1 MSRMV
6 AALVLALA
14 IGVHGASGVLTIV
27 APAAPGGGWDQTA
40 RVMQQ
45 VLARVEPD
53 GSVQVENV
61 PGAAGT
67 IGLSRFVSSERGSPD
82 ALLVTGLV
90 MVSAII
96 TNHSPVSLAD
106 TTPIARL
113 TGEWEV
119 IVVPAN
125 SRLQTL
131 ADLLAAFKASPAS
144 IAWGGGSAGG
154 TDDLL
159 VRLIAQA
166 VGIPPN
172 KANYIAFAGG
182 GAALAALL
190 GGQVAAGVSGYAEFA
205 GQIHAG
211 TLRLLAVSAPARVA
225 GIDGPTLREQGVAL
239 DLANWR
245 GLVAPPGL
253 TEIERERLTA
263 RVERMAASAE
273 WKAVLARNGWSD
285 LLLTGPAFRQFM
297 IAEQQRIEQV
307 LRSLESANTSRAT
320 GLRLTP
326 STLPSLTLVMGSGL
340 IVISAYRAIRS
351 SRRKTLR
358 THPVPFAGTQS
369 RKTHPAPFWLL
380 ALLATH
386 ALAMPA
392 IGFVP
397 ASAVLFSITAWLLGS
412 ARWLRD
418 GCTGIAIAGA
428 LYLAFTLGLGLD
440 LPGDPLTRWL
450 AR

>member
-1 MSRMV
+1 MIRTV
-6 AALVLALA
+6 AALVFALA
-14 IGVHGASGVLTIV
+14 IAVHGASGVLTIV

-45 VLARVEPD
+45 VLAHVEPAA
-53 GSVQVENV
+53 SVQVENV

-67 IGLSRFVSSERGSPD
+67 IGLSRFVTSERGSPD

-96 TNHSPVSLAD
+96 MNDSPVSLAD

-125 SRLQTL
+125 SRWQTL
-131 ADLLAAFKASPAS
+131 GDLLAAFKASPAS

-159 VRLIAQA
+159 VRLIAQD
-166 VGIPPN
+166 VGVPPN
-172 KANYIAFAGG
+172 EANYIAFAGG

-190 GGQVAAGVSGYAEFA
+190 GGQVAAGVSGFAEFA

-225 GIDGPTLREQGVAL
+225 GIDAPTLREQGVMV

-253 TEIERERLTA
+253 TEIERDRLVA

-285 LLLTGPAFRQFM
+285 LLLTGPAFRQFI
-297 IAEQQRIEQV
+297 IAEQQRIERV
-307 LRSLESANTSRAT
+307 LRSLESAHTTPAT

-326 STLPSLTLVMGSGL
+326 STLPSLTLVIGSGL
-340 IVISAYRAIRS
+340 IFISAYRAMRANRTTARPRS
-351 SRRKTLR
+351 
-358 THPVPFAGTQS
+358 G
-369 RKTHPAPFWLL
+369 PFWLL
-380 ALLATH
+380 ALLAAH
-386 ALAMPA
+386 AVAMPV

-397 ASAVLFSITAWLLGS
+397 ASALLFSIAAALLGS
-412 ARWLRD
+412 GRRLRD
-418 GCTGIAIAGA
+418 VCTGIAIAGG
-428 LYLAFTLGLGLD
+428 LYFAFTLGLGLD

-450 AR
+450 TR